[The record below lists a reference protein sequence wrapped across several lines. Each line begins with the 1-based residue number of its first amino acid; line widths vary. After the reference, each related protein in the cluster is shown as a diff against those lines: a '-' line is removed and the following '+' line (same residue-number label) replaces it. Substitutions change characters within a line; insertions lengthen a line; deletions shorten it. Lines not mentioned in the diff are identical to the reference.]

1 MTLALIMYRLASTL
15 AEPFAPMLLKRR
27 VKAGKERAE
36 RLPERLGRSKTRRPT
51 GPLVWMHAASVGES
65 QLLLTVLRE
74 VRALV
79 PNVRAVMTTQTLTSA
94 DMVARSGDDI
104 VIHQMAPVDA
114 PGAVGRFLD
123 HWRPDAVVF
132 AEGEIWPN
140 LLLAV
145 GRRKLP
151 AALINARMTDRSIEG
166 WVGRLATARKLFGV
180 FGFVGAADPKTAGAL
195 DAILGRQPDVIGNLK
210 RAMQATPA
218 AGEMVER
225 WRAEMARRRMLLAA
239 STHEGE
245 EDMALDALEMV
256 RKGGGGTPLLVI
268 APRHPERGKEIAGLC
283 AVRGL
288 RTQLRSQD
296 RGTPGA
302 DCDVLVADT
311 LGEMMLWFEVADGV
325 FLGGA
330 SVDDVGGHNPMEPAQ
345 LRQKVFCGPYGF
357 NFQDTFDAL
366 EGCGALVIG
375 RDAKALATFWGS
387 ALKHG
392 GGAGAD
398 WAAVTAYL
406 AESKAAMTTT
416 VGAINGMLEGAK
428 RHA

>member
-1 MTLALIMYRLASTL
+1 MTLALIMYRLGSTL

-27 VKAGKERAE
+27 LKAGKERAE
-36 RLPERLGRSKTRRPT
+36 RLPERLGRSKTRRPA
-51 GPLVWMHAASVGES
+51 GHLLWMHAASVGES
-65 QLLLTVLRE
+65 QLLLTVLRA
-74 VRALV
+74 VRARA
-79 PNVRAVMTTQTLTSA
+79 PDVRAVITTQTLTSA
-94 DMVARSGDDI
+94 DMVARSGED
-104 VIHQMAPVDA
+104 VAIHQMAPVDA

-140 LLLAV
+140 LLMAL

-166 WVGRLATARKLFGV
+166 WIGRLATARKLFGV

-195 DAILGRQPDVIGNLK
+195 DAILGRRPDVIGNLK

-218 AGEMVER
+218 AEDIVAG
-225 WRAEMARRRMLLAA
+225 WRRDLARRKMLLAA

-245 EDMALDALEMV
+245 EHLVLDALEMV

-268 APRHPERGKEIAGLC
+268 APRHPERGEAIAELC
-283 AVRGL
+283 RE
-288 RTQLRSQD
+288 REFKTQLRSAD
-296 RGTPGA
+296 RSMPGA

-345 LRQKVFCGPYGF
+345 VRQRVFCGPYGF

-375 RDAKALATFWGS
+375 REAKDLAAFWGA
-387 ALKHG
+387 ALKNG
-392 GGAGAD
+392 GGDGAD

-406 AESKAAMTTT
+406 AESKGAMTST
-416 VGAINGMLEGAK
+416 VGAICGMLEGAK